1 MQFLQ
6 FLHNKMSKISKMTHL
21 MASNICISSSDATTL
36 IHDDIPRGLALHAGR
51 KALALLAERNEL
63 LAETLGS
70 LWIDYGSLNPTG
82 FGNDMQ

>member
-1 MQFLQ
+1 
-6 FLHNKMSKISKMTHL
+6 MT
-21 MASNICISSSDATTL
+21 SIATAL

-63 LAETLGS
+63 LAEINTWIAMDR
-70 LWIDYGSLNPTG
+70 LWIPKPTG

>member
-1 MQFLQ
+1 MHFIL
-6 FLHNKMSKISKMTHL
+6 L
-21 MASNICISSSDATTL
+21 ATAL

-70 LWIDYGSLNPTG
+70 LWIDYGSLNLLVLVMTC
-82 FGNDMQ
+82 NDYSIMTYSDYGIQKG